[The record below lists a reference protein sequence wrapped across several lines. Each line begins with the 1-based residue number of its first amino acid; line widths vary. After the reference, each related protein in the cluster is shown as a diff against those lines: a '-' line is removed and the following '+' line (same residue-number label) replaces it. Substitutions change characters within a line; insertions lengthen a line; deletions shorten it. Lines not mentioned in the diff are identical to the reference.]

1 MRLFY
6 HYLVSTNMSQFFW
19 VDSFF
24 SSFHVVHS
32 LLESDFLPE
41 LPLNPSPKVCEEKG
55 RIFYLWTN
63 ITTTKAEVW
72 TTTKTKLFSAN
83 GNVSFGK
90 RFSRRL
96 PPITKPAKKA
106 REWLSASLLLR
117 KFCCPTFLSRGWRR
131 VVVEAVVSGLYPS
144 SYSPRQ
150 KIQYSKH
157 KEGQKPYQK
166 CCGGIWILLQ

>member
-1 MRLFY
+1 
-6 HYLVSTNMSQFFW
+6 MSQFFW

-24 SSFHVVHS
+24 HLFMLYTLFQNRIFCLSYHWRILRQRYV
-32 LLESDFLPE
+32 
-41 LPLNPSPKVCEEKG
+41 KKKEEF
-55 RIFYLWTN
+55 FYLWTN

-106 REWLSASLLLR
+106 REWRSASLLLR
-117 KFCCPTFLSRGWRR
+117 KFCPTFLSRGWRR

-157 KEGQKPYQK
+157 KEGQKPYQM
-166 CCGGIWILLQ
+166 CCGGT

>member
-1 MRLFY
+1 M
-6 HYLVSTNMSQFFW
+6 
-19 VDSFF
+19 DSFL

-96 PPITKPAKKA
+96 PPITKPAKKCQRVA
-106 REWLSASLLLR
+106 KRFASSSQ
-117 KFCCPTFLSRGWRR
+117 PTFLSRGWRR